1 MHIFLWW
8 IVINLDLVA
17 CFPPKRSPGW
27 VFKLDFGPYTRLFIL
42 ANVSLHTILS
52 ALHSLKIGYHK
63 SLKRQ
68 LTKMYLLDLLLVT
81 VLSWPVYPGETDQE
95 YTCIIILLWE
105 KASIFIHI
113 PHQARTL
120 LMASITSSSHRWVRS
135 IGHSQSCYHLKP
147 FIPLHSPSFLDILS
161 VPCPLSVSS
170 NPSQSHIDLHDT
182 LPDVLFFS
190 FQTHPTH
197 AHHTHHKHPHST
209 TYWHIH
215 STFSSI
221 TFLLYTHTHTYI
233 QPHNHNTWA
242 SLILPESSLEPLS
255 IWWLLLVL
263 SFYQDLHDA
272 GSVLR

>member
-1 MHIFLWW
+1 
-8 IVINLDLVA
+8 
-17 CFPPKRSPGW
+17 
-27 VFKLDFGPYTRLFIL
+27 
-42 ANVSLHTILS
+42 
-52 ALHSLKIGYHK
+52 
-63 SLKRQ
+63 
-68 LTKMYLLDLLLVT
+68 MYLLDLLLVT
-81 VLSWPVYPGETDQE
+81 VLSWPVYPGETGQE

-190 FQTHPTH
+190 FQTHPIH
-197 AHHTHHKHPHST
+197 AHHTHHKHTHNTHILTHSL
-209 TYWHIH
+209 Y
-215 STFSSI
+215 
-221 TFLLYTHTHTYI
+221 FLLHHLSLIYTHTYI
-233 QPHNHNTWA
+233 HTTTQPQHLSFLDIARVFTWA
-242 SLILPESSLEPLS
+242 SIYLMIAPGSFLLSRPSWRWIRSPLVQQLKLCTRIKPSWTATISRRRNGALLISYVSFGS
-255 IWWLLLVL
+255 AQVCTQLVL
-263 SFYQDLHDA
+263 YLH
-272 GSVLR
+272 RI